1 MLVKH
6 FMTRD
11 PVTLGPDD
19 SLAKA
24 MEITRTRR
32 IRHLPVVAGGDRLA
46 GISSDRDIRSAT
58 PFPLGLDEPEG
69 TTSWERTP
77 VAAVMTREVITV
89 TPNEPIED
97 AAHLLCKHRIG
108 SLPVVDGEGRLQ
120 GIVTHTDLLRAL
132 IHTLGGSEPSSRIE
146 VALPDE
152 PGELARAMRVV
163 GEDLGI
169 NIATIVVP
177 ALQGDKRKIAIL
189 HLNTIDPRPAIE
201 GLEAAG
207 FQVGWP
213 SLDADLRAASRW

>member
-1 MLVKH
+1 MLVKD

-19 SLAKA
+19 SLARA
-24 MEITRTRR
+24 TEVTHTRR
-32 IRHLPVVAGGDRLA
+32 IRHLPVVTGGQRLA
-46 GISSDRDIRSAT
+46 GLISDRDIRLAT
-58 PFPLGLDEPEG
+58 PSPLALGEPERVE
-69 TTSWERTP
+69 SFERTP
-77 VAAVMTREVITV
+77 VAAVMTRDVITV
-89 TPNEPIED
+89 SPNEPIEG

-132 IHTLGGSEPSSRIE
+132 IHTLGGNEPSSRIE

-152 PGELARAMRVV
+152 PGELARALRVV

-177 ALQGDKRKIAIL
+177 AQQGDKRKIAIL
-189 HLNTIDPRPAIE
+189 HLNTIDPRHAIA

-207 FQVGWP
+207 FEVGWP
-213 SLDADLRAASRW
+213 SLDADLRAASQL